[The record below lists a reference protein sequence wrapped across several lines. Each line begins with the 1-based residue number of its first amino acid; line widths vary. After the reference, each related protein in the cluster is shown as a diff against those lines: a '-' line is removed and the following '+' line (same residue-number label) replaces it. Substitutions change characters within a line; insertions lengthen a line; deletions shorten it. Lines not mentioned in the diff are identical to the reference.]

1 MTSDTAEKILDCAH
15 ALLVEVGYSGFSYA
29 DIAERVAI
37 RKPSIHHH
45 FPTKAQL
52 VLKVV
57 QRYRH
62 AIRMAMEDGARTVSD
77 PLLELTGYTNY
88 WATCI
93 ANGSMPFCVCAML
106 ASERRTLPAEV
117 NAEIT
122 GHFKVLSAWLEDIL
136 ARGQASGQFV
146 LQQPAALEA
155 QSFMA
160 LVHGAMLSARA
171 LADGGMFGAIAH
183 AGVAR
188 LTGPAT

>member
-1 MTSDTAEKILDCAH
+1 MTSNTAEQILDCAH

-45 FPTKAQL
+45 FPTKAHL

-57 QRYRH
+57 QRYRDV
-62 AIRMAMEDGARTVSD
+62 IKMAMEEGARRTSD
-77 PLLELTGYTNY
+77 PLQQLTGYTHY

-93 ANGSMPFCVCAML
+93 GDGSMPFCVCAML
-106 ASERRTLPAEV
+106 ASELRTLPAEV
-117 NAEIT
+117 GAEIT
-122 GHFKVLSAWLEDIL
+122 GHFNTLAAWLEDIL

-146 LQQPAALEA
+146 LQQPVALEA

-171 LADGGMFGAIAH
+171 LADGAMFAAIAQ

-188 LTGPAT
+188 LQGPAA